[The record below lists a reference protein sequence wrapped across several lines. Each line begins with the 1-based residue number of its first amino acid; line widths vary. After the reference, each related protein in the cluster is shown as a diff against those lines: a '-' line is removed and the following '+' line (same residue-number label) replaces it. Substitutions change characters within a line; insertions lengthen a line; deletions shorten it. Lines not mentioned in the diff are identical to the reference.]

1 MKKTLMRLFSLV
13 CAVTM
18 FASAV
23 SASAVSIEENI
34 SADQTMEILL
44 QNAKEVETYYTKNGT
59 KITVAVTSGSAAAV
73 MSLAADY
80 KEDTAKSETP
90 VKSDP
95 IDTFKCEAKYG
106 NRLYAVTTNVTE
118 EDYDMRV
125 TYTITGVDDDPV
137 EIKKVIAPGDD
148 VYVNIESEDDTKG
161 LTCELDTL
169 VQSLSTVKPVMY
181 EYYAIQE
188 WV

>member
-23 SASAVSIEENI
+23 SASAVSIKENI
-34 SADQTMEILL
+34 SADQTMETLL
-44 QNAKEVETYYTKNGT
+44 QNAKEVETYYTKSGA
-59 KITVAVTSGSAAAV
+59 KITVAVTSGANAAV

-80 KEDTAKSETP
+80 KEDSAKSKTP
-90 VKSDP
+90 VKSAT
-95 IDTFKCEAKYG
+95 IDTFECEAAYG
-106 NRLYAVTTNVTE
+106 NHLYAVTTNVTE
-118 EDYDMRV
+118 EEYDMRV
-125 TYTITGVDDDPV
+125 TYTITGVDDSPV
-137 EIKKVIAPGDD
+137 KIEKVIAPGDD
-148 VYVNIESEDDTKG
+148 VYVDIESEDVDKG

-169 VQSLSTVKPVMY
+169 VKSLSTVKPVMY

-188 WV
+188 WA